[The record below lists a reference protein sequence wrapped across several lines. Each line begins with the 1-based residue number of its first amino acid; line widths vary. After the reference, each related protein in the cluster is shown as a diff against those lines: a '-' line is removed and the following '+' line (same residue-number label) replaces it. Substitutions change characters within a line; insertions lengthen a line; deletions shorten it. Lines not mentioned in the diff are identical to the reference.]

1 MGFLEDISQQ
11 RVSFE
16 ASGVRDENWDSLGD
30 FYEEIARD
38 LTEDEEAQFY
48 SVISEYGEDV
58 FATRDEGSVEVSG
71 YSDLVRHSA
80 NILVSEDPDLGY
92 DIAVTQYDLEKKAGV
107 RVVAAMDSLLP

>member
-1 MGFLEDISQQ
+1 MGVLEDLAQH
-11 RVSFE
+11 RTSFE

-38 LTEDEEAQFY
+38 VTGDEEEEFY

-58 FATRDEGSVEVSG
+58 FAVRNPDSVEVSG

-80 NILVSEDPDLGY
+80 NILMAEDPEIGY
-92 DIAVTQYDLEKKAGV
+92 NIAVTHYELEKKNDV
-107 RVVAAMDSLLP
+107 RVSTAIDSLLP